1 MRFESH
7 SHVTHLSQTGLQ
19 MMSYINSLFGIEKSE
34 NMALVWVAICKV
46 CFVMLGASLHIWY
59 NISGKCDI
67 AELTTGAVTFCSRT
81 VLAMV
86 VATIGTFVGG
96 LVAFIRIVLA
106 MCPSCDC
113 RGVQAHGEMLLSIF
127 FVLLFG
133 ASVALITG
141 IGGPGQSVGD
151 LFYSSWLSFAVSIY
165 IFANCYYQIR
175 LEDNDQE
182 RKEEITQAN
191 DGDSVPASKGIVA

>member
-1 MRFESH
+1 
-7 SHVTHLSQTGLQ
+7 
-19 MMSYINSLFGIEKSE
+19 
-34 NMALVWVAICKV
+34 MALVWVAICKV

-67 AELTTGAVTFCSRT
+67 ADLTMGVVTFCSRT
-81 VLAMV
+81 VLAIV

-96 LVAFIRIVLA
+96 LVVFIRILHA

-113 RGVQAHGEMLLSIF
+113 RRFQAHAEMFLSIF

-133 ASVALITG
+133 ATVALITG
-141 IGGPGQSVGD
+141 IAGPGQSVGD

-175 LEDNDQE
+175 MEDSDQE
-182 RKEEITQAN
+182 RKEEVSQGNEA
-191 DGDSVPASKGIVA
+191 DSVPISKGIVA

>member
-1 MRFESH
+1 
-7 SHVTHLSQTGLQ
+7 
-19 MMSYINSLFGIEKSE
+19 MSYINAFFGVEKSD

-46 CFVMLGASLHIWY
+46 CFVTLGASLHIWH
-59 NISGKCDI
+59 NIADKCDI

-81 VLAMV
+81 VLAIV
-86 VATIGTFVGG
+86 VSTVGTFVGG

-113 RGVQAHGEMLLSIF
+113 RNFQAHAEMFLSIF

-133 ASVALITG
+133 ATVALITG

-175 LEDNDQE
+175 MEDTYREADATKMQMP
-182 RKEEITQAN
+182 
-191 DGDSVPASKGIVA
+191 GDSKDQHTATKGVVA

>member
-1 MRFESH
+1 
-7 SHVTHLSQTGLQ
+7 
-19 MMSYINSLFGIEKSE
+19 MMSYINSLLGIQKSE

-46 CFVMLGASLHIWY
+46 CFVTLGASLHIWY
-59 NISGKCDI
+59 NIGDKCDI

-81 VLAMV
+81 VLAIV
-86 VATIGTFVGG
+86 VAMVGTFVGG
-96 LVAFIRIVLA
+96 LVAFIRIVQA

-113 RGVQAHGEMLLSIF
+113 RRFQAHAEMFLSIF

-133 ASVALITG
+133 ATVALITG

-175 LEDNDQE
+175 MEDSDQE
-182 RKEEITQAN
+182 PPEDAPRANGEEN
-191 DGDSVPASKGIVA
+191 VPASKGIVA